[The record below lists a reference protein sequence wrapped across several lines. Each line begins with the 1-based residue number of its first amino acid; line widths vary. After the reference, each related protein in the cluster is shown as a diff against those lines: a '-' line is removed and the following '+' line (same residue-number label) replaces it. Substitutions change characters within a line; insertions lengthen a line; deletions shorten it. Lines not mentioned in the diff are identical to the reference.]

1 MLRLPAHCPRVTLL
15 SLYPSSPPC
24 ASTQTPSD
32 RFDLHGKVIDAA
44 TSEPVSGAL
53 VQVPGQETQFSRS
66 DGSFVFT
73 NVPRARLAVI
83 VSKPGFFNDQELGR
97 WGPAMFP
104 QIGVPTQ
111 TDVII
116 KLKPEGIIF
125 GQEKHESAE
134 SMDGVTVQARHS
146 QITAGRKRLHAC
158 G

>member
-1 MLRLPAHCPRVTLL
+1 MPRLPAHFPLVTLFSVYL
-15 SLYPSSPPC
+15 LFPPC
-24 ASTQTPSD
+24 GSTQTPSD

-73 NVPRARLAVI
+73 NLPRARLAVI
-83 VSKPGFFNDQELGR
+83 VRKPGCFNDRELGR
-97 WGPAMFP
+97 WGPALFP
-104 QIGVPTQ
+104 QIGVPTE

-116 KLKPEGIIF
+116 KLTPEGIIF
-125 GQEKHESAE
+125 GQVKDESAE
-134 SMDGVTVQARHS
+134 PMDGVTVQARHS